1 MRMSTN
7 KVGFA
12 LAASALLVV
21 NRLCVNATHLPS
33 FVCLTQLASN
43 GGRGWFYVL
52 VLF

>member
-33 FVCLTQLASN
+33 FVCLTQLASTVFSPLPLC
-43 GGRGWFYVL
+43 GL
-52 VLF
+52 